1 MNTDFCLNSDRF
13 LSTASEEPKPD
24 HTLDCLGLFCP
35 EPVFQTRQA
44 LDKILKGEILEIW
57 ADDPAAEADLASLA
71 KRLHVKILKVEKRD
85 EKIRFLLE
93 K

>member
-1 MNTDFCLNSDRF
+1 MSK
-13 LSTASEEPKPD
+13 ASEAPKPD
-24 HTLDCLGLFCP
+24 HTLDCTGLFCP

-44 LDKILKGEILEIW
+44 LDKILKGEILEVW

-71 KRLHVKILKVEKRD
+71 KRLHAKILKVEKHEDR
-85 EKIRFLLE
+85 IRFLLQ

>member
-1 MNTDFCLNSDRF
+1 MSKEPD
-13 LSTASEEPKPD
+13 EPKPD

-35 EPVFQTRQA
+35 EPVFQTRKA
-44 LDKILKGEILEIW
+44 LDKILKGETLEVW

-71 KRLHVKILKVEKRD
+71 KRLQVKVLKIEKRD
-85 EKIRFLLE
+85 GRIRFLLQ

>member
-1 MNTDFCLNSDRF
+1 MSK
-13 LSTASEEPKPD
+13 APEAPKPD
-24 HTLDCLGLFCP
+24 HTLDCTGLFCP

-44 LDKILKGEILEIW
+44 LDKILKGEILEVW

-71 KRLHVKILKVEKRD
+71 KRLHAKILKVEKHKDR
-85 EKIRFLLE
+85 IRFLLQ